1 MEVKEMN
8 LTGKRLLT
16 IEEAANFLGL
26 SPRSIYN
33 RIGPKSPNPFPIRP
47 KRIGKLVRFDL
58 RDLQEFVDSL

>member
-1 MEVKEMN
+1 MEMKEMD
-8 LTGKRLLT
+8 LAGKRLLSV
-16 IEEAANFLGL
+16 EEAANFLGL

-33 RIGPKSPNPFPIRP
+33 RIGPKSHNPFPIRQ

>member
-1 MEVKEMN
+1 MEVKKVD
-8 LTGKRLLT
+8 LGGKRLLT

-33 RIGPKSPNPFPIRP
+33 RIGPRSPNPFPVKP

-58 RDLQEFVDSL
+58 RDLEKFVESL